1 MNKTRATIL
10 LVFVFMARGTSFLF
24 SKELMHTMSPLGVL
38 SVRFLLAFLI
48 LAFFF
53 FKRLRAC
60 DRRSL
65 RGGLILGVLYTV
77 CMVLEMYGLRLI
89 DSGISAL
96 IENMAIVLVPI
107 YAAILTRKLPK
118 KKTMFCALLAVVGV
132 GFLSLAQ
139 SDVANGGTG
148 ILLTVLAALTYAACI
163 MATEKVSRNADPITI
178 GVIQLGVMGILSL
191 LLALPTGSFS
201 WPQDNRQWLLL
212 SILVLLCSCFGFAF
226 QPVGQKHLPAETAA
240 IITVVN
246 PLTASILGSVAADE
260 NVTGAKLIGYVLILL
275 SLLLY
280 HLNGKRLLPSYKG
293 D

>member
-1 MNKTRATIL
+1 MNKTRATVL

-53 FKRLRAC
+53 FKRLRVY

-77 CMVLEMYGLRLI
+77 CMILEMYGLRLI
-89 DSGISAL
+89 DSGTSAL

-139 SDVANGGTG
+139 SDTSACDPGAVVQLLRICVSAGGPEAPARRNRGDHNGGES
-148 ILLTVLAALTYAACI
+148 VDR
-163 MATEKVSRNADPITI
+163 KHI
-178 GVIQLGVMGILSL
+178 GNCRRG
-191 LLALPTGSFS
+191 
-201 WPQDNRQWLLL
+201 
-212 SILVLLCSCFGFAF
+212 
-226 QPVGQKHLPAETAA
+226 
-240 IITVVN
+240 
-246 PLTASILGSVAADE
+246 
-260 NVTGAKLIGYVLILL
+260 
-275 SLLLY
+275 
-280 HLNGKRLLPSYKG
+280 
-293 D
+293 